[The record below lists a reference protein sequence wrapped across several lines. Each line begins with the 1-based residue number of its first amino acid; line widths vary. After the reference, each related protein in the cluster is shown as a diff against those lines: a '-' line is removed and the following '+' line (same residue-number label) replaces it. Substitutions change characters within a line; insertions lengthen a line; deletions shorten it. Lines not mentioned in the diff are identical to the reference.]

1 MSVYL
6 LDPTSCFAISLNI
19 SSTPSPVL
27 HEVLYTPEIRL
38 LHCSHSVSMSESETC
53 ILDLRSYLLPQLS
66 KKLVQC
72 LNLCSDTKYCSSI
85 IRMARGIISNSL
97 TERFLHFQHMLQYP
111 VDAVIECGK
120 SLGCP
125 RQTRG
130 WLLQNICSNW
140 KWWKQPAPFLQYPK
154 AVIWFLCLHCLLFQ
168 PCRSYQ
174 NDLIQGSMLDP

>member
-72 LNLCSDTKYCSSI
+72 LNLCSDTKYCSNLYPYGKRHHIKFTYRKIFAFSAYVTI
-85 IRMARGIISNSL
+85 SSRCCDRMWKESGLSKAKTRMAASEYL
-97 TERFLHFQHMLQYP
+97 
-111 VDAVIECGK
+111 
-120 SLGCP
+120 
-125 RQTRG
+125 
-130 WLLQNICSNW
+130 
-140 KWWKQPAPFLQYPK
+140 
-154 AVIWFLCLHCLLFQ
+154 
-168 PCRSYQ
+168 
-174 NDLIQGSMLDP
+174 